1 MHDLNRKDRIVTEVF
16 VDPIT
21 GMVQLA
27 SGLGK
32 EPSWE
37 PALAWAQD
45 DEGQWKSTGEQK
57 ELGGVPV
64 WMLRCSAFNKAG
76 VPEQARLFAL
86 SKTAPTAYTSEAEW
100 LK

>member
-1 MHDLNRKDRIVTEVF
+1 MTELF
-16 VDPIT
+16 VDPMT
-21 GMVQLA
+21 GMVKLA
-27 SGLGK
+27 SGLGQ

-37 PALAWAQD
+37 PALAWAQNS
-45 DEGQWKSTGEQK
+45 EGEWQSTGEQK

-76 VPEQARLFAL
+76 VAEQARLFAL

>member
-1 MHDLNRKDRIVTEVF
+1 MSGIF
-16 VDPIT
+16 VDPVT
-21 GMVQLA
+21 GMVRLA
-27 SGLGK
+27 SGLGQ

-37 PALAWAQD
+37 PALAWEQNA
-45 DEGQWKSTGEQK
+45 EGEWQSTGEQK
-57 ELGGVPV
+57 EFGGVPV
-64 WMLRCSAFNKAG
+64 WVLRCSVFNKAG

>member
-1 MHDLNRKDRIVTEVF
+1 MSDIF
-16 VDPIT
+16 VDPVT
-21 GMVQLA
+21 GMVKIA
-27 SGLGK
+27 SGLDQ

-37 PALAWAQD
+37 PALAWAQNA
-45 DEGQWKSTGEQK
+45 EGQWESTGEQK
-57 ELGGVPV
+57 EFGGVPV
-64 WMLRCSAFNKAG
+64 WVLRCSAFNKAG